1 MVQLYRSRIHGL
13 CADRGKLLQP
23 MPHSALG
30 YRSPE
35 EFENESDERNGDAGF
50 GAATMKGFRELN
62 ENLELGVR
70 LPKHA

>member
-1 MVQLYRSRIHGL
+1 
-13 CADRGKLLQP
+13 

-50 GAATMKGFRELN
+50 GAATMKGFQELN